1 MPSSAPDS
9 CLIPCPEA
17 RSLIATSKPI
27 SKSLLS
33 IRSPKQISLL
43 KNSLQSDYTLIKFDG
58 VLDDSISQSKL
69 FNTWLKSCTQDL
81 LTGKSMSVIVFG
93 TTGSGKSYTIRGGE
107 GKKRG
112 QALRTVE
119 LLLSFVDKLRG
130 RVSICVSVVG
140 LIEDKTIDLLNKET
154 PISELQIQKSSDFHA
169 ALNQALKTR
178 KSLVDKQNKDK
189 IHMVISVKLFQDGE
203 RLSQVNFVELAGSE
217 YAREDKFIA
226 RGFNAIS
233 CLLTNTYS
241 NWQFNPLANY
251 LKPCVNLHGPE
262 PVNVLLICCSSSD
275 FSNFPDTLTSL
286 KFISR
291 IKECLEKETA
301 RPELIQLDNLIFSLA
316 SHKLQELEILL
327 EHLESTVKRIAQNEK
342 PLRQSENRRSFFKD
356 LENEDTRKNRGEE
369 INDKRLLSEFN
380 SLKVK
385 YSQLQEQ
392 YSAVL
397 EEKSQLT
404 TSFAIFQSQVIDDLL
419 GQCQDLNKK
428 FKEEQEVR
436 EKLLT
441 DIKAFRKTLLSKT
454 DKDHECACSEDLK
467 RLQKV
472 IQDVNEERAKL
483 TEKLESCLKDSIMK
497 EDYIQA
503 LNSTSASYEQETQH
517 LTSIVSEYEN
527 LIYDLRKSL
536 NFMSSKL
543 SQIEEEKITLLSE
556 NEKLRTSF
564 KNLKEKIEDQQIRTQ
579 NDIESYKAEHENI
592 SGKYEKLLE
601 KTESLT
607 LELTKAKLTNSHLLI
622 QNKSLASD
630 LQAINFSQVDK
641 QVSSV
646 YSSLDSL
653 QALLA
658 RPLAEMHNE

>member
-33 IRSPKQISLL
+33 VRSPKQISLL

-69 FNTWLKSCTQDL
+69 FNTWIKSSTQDL

-93 TTGSGKSYTIRGGE
+93 TTGSGKSYTVRGGE

-119 LLLSFVDKLRG
+119 LLLSFVEKLRG

-140 LIEDKTIDLLNKET
+140 LIEDKTVDLLSRQTPVSET
-154 PISELQIQKSSDFHA
+154 QIQKSSDFHA

-189 IHMVISVKLFQDGE
+189 IHMVVSVKLFQDGE
-203 RLSQVNFVELAGSE
+203 KLSQANFVELAGSE

-241 NWQFNPLANY
+241 NWQFNPLASY
-251 LKPCVNLHGPE
+251 LKPCVNLHGPA

-291 IKECLEKETA
+291 IKECLEKEAA

-316 SHKLQELEILL
+316 SNKLQELEILL
-327 EHLESTVKRIAQNEK
+327 EHLESTVRRIAQTEK
-342 PLRQSENRRSFFKD
+342 PLRQSENRRSFFRD
-356 LENEDTRKNRGEE
+356 LENEDTRKPRDELQ
-369 INDKRLLSEFN
+369 DKRLLSELN

-436 EKLLT
+436 EKLLA
-441 DIKAFRKTLLSKT
+441 DVKAFRKALLSKA
-454 DKDHECACSEDLK
+454 DKDHECLCSEDLK

-517 LTSIVSEYEN
+517 LTSIVSEYES

-543 SQIEEEKITLLSE
+543 GQIEEEKLSLLSE
-556 NEKLRTSF
+556 NEKLRSSF
-564 KNLKEKIEDQQIRTQ
+564 KSLKDKIEDQQLRTQ
-579 NDIESYKAEHENI
+579 SDIESYKAEHEHI
-592 SGKYEKLLE
+592 SAKYEKLIE

-607 LELTKAKLTNSHLLI
+607 LELTKSKLTNSHLAI
-622 QNKSLASD
+622 QNKALSAD
-630 LQAINFSQVDK
+630 LQSVNLGLIDK

-646 YSSLDSL
+646 YASLDSL
-653 QALLA
+653 QELLA
-658 RPLAEMHNE
+658 RPRASHEP